1 MGMTYIATPAR
12 GELVQWQS
20 RRTSVADTRD
30 LLWSQYLS
38 ERRTSDRTALV
49 ESYLSL
55 VGFVVSRLKGSLP
68 RHVERERLSQHG
80 VFGLIDAIER
90 FDPSREVR
98 FETFAVPRIRGA
110 ILDAVR
116 AADWTPRSLRARQ
129 RALADA
135 VATLEGRLMRA
146 PTTEELRAELGLSA
160 DAFHALTAAL
170 SRADLAELDERVA
183 QLPDA
188 ADDPAEAFERAEETR
203 MLYAAISSL
212 AAREQQVLLMYYFE
226 DRTLKEIGALLG
238 VSESRVCKVHA
249 KAMRTV
255 CASLR
260 AAH

>member
-1 MGMTYIATPAR
+1 MGMTYIAAPAR
-12 GELVQWQS
+12 GELVPWQY

-30 LLWSQYLS
+30 ELWTRYLS
-38 ERRTSDRTALV
+38 QRHKSDRTALV

-90 FDPSREVR
+90 FDPARQVR

-135 VATLEGRLMRA
+135 AGALEARLMRA
-146 PTTEELRAELGLSA
+146 PTTEEVREELGLTA
-160 DAFHALTAAL
+160 AAFHALTAEL
-170 SRADLAELDERVA
+170 SRGQLVELDEWVEQLVA
-183 QLPDA
+183 VT
-188 ADDPAEAFERAEETR
+188 DDPAEAFERAEETR
-203 MLYAAISSL
+203 MLRAAISSL
-212 AAREQQVLLMYYFE
+212 PEREQDVLFMYYFE
-226 DRTLKEIGALLG
+226 DRTLKEIGARLG
-238 VSESRVCKVHA
+238 VSESRACKLHA
-249 KAMRTV
+249 KAMQAV
-255 CASLR
+255 CTRLR
-260 AAH
+260 EAH